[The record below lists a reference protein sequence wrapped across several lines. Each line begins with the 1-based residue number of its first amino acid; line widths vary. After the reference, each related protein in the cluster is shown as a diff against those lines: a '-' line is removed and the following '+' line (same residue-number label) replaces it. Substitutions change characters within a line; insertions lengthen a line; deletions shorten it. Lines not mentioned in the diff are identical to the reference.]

1 MAELRYAI
9 APITDVEVRDTS
21 GTDDNTWTMSG
32 YAAVFNETT
41 TLLDSKF
48 IRLTE
53 SVDQR
58 AFNNVLANQSMN
70 TSEGV
75 VHFNFGHDMNRA
87 VAATDVPQGTPG
99 SLQLSTDSRGLRFL
113 AKVPRDDPDGIALA
127 VKMRNGVVR
136 QASFAFTVKE
146 AEYEY
151 RSNEEPDSQDTEHRT
166 ILEVGH
172 LYDVCACPQ
181 GAYSST
187 EAGLRSYGA
196 ALGQPIAAR
205 DEFSI
210 PVGGQ
215 HRQPERETGGE
226 IDVNPETEGVESRTP
241 LEWPDNIAW
250 LAEKRRPIRLGTE
263 SGASHG
269 NV

>member
-1 MAELRYAI
+1 MSELRYAI
-9 APITDVEVRDTS
+9 ASITDVEVRDTS

-58 AFNNVLANQSMN
+58 AFDSVLRDQPMS
-70 TSEGV
+70 SSDGV

-87 VAATDVPQGTPG
+87 VAATDVPKGAPG
-99 SLQLSTDSRGLRFL
+99 SLELSTDKRGLRFL
-113 AKVPRDDPDGIALA
+113 AKVPRDDPDGVALA

-146 AEYEY
+146 
-151 RSNEEPDSQDTEHRT
+151 SNYNYTETDDGPDTEHRT

-205 DEFSI
+205 DEFAI

-215 HRQPERETGGE
+215 HRQPDSGGE
-226 IDVNPETEGVESRTP
+226 IAVSPETEGSESNTP
-241 LEWPDNIAW
+241 LEWPEGLEAMA
-250 LAEKRRPIRLGTE
+250 LKRRPIPV
-263 SGASHG
+263 GAEKEPTDGHS
-269 NV
+269 